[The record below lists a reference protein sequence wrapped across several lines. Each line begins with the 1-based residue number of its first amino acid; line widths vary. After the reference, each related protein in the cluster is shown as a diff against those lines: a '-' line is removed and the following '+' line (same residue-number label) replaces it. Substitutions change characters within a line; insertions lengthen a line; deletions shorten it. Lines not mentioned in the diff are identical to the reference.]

1 MGATYT
7 LQIKPGV
14 EPEAVAKQVAEVL
27 GGAPGR
33 SIECSGAQFSV
44 DLGVYVS
51 NYGLGTMTTTTCY
64 CNSRIKTRN
73 SPITLFWN
81 FSRGFLK
88 TLYFSS
94 VYIYS
99 EDVKF

>member
-51 NYGLGTMTTTTCY
+51 SGFCC

-81 FSRGFLK
+81 FSK
-88 TLYFSS
+88 VVS

-99 EDVKF
+99 EDVNF